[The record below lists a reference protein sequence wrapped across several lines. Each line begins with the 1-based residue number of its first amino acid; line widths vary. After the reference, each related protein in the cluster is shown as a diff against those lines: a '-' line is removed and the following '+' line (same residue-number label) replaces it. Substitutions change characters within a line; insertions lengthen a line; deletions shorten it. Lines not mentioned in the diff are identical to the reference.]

1 MHSTQST
8 AYAADLW
15 TPEQTSQELS
25 VSTRTLATW
34 RSTGRHNLPFVKV
47 GRLVRYRQPDV
58 AQWLESRLHSPS
70 AQERAA

>member
-8 AYAADLW
+8 AYVADLW
-15 TPEQTSQELS
+15 TPAQTSQELS
-25 VSTRTLATW
+25 VSLRTLATW

-58 AQWLESRLHSPS
+58 AQWLESRLHLS
-70 AQERAA
+70 ASQEGAA